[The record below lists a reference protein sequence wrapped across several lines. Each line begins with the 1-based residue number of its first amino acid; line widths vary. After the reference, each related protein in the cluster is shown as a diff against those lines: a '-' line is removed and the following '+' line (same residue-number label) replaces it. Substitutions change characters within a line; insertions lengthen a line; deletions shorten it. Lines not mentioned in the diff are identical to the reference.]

1 MLTQEE
7 YIDDDAWDDE
17 LHETPTE
24 YGHEL
29 TERHEYD
36 MSRLMEYEIGH
47 VYPGIHHSSIDIER
61 VELQGVEEESY
72 PEYRAC
78 DRGSS
83 MESHR
88 GEE

>member
-1 MLTQEE
+1 
-7 YIDDDAWDDE
+7 
-17 LHETPTE
+17 
-24 YGHEL
+24 
-29 TERHEYD
+29 

-72 PEYRAC
+72 PEYRAR

-88 GEE
+88 EEE